1 LILAEICRIFAN
13 TLSHR
18 STTVLAHPSVTTEIL
33 LFAILA
39 LGAIVSAVLMVVQ
52 RNPVMSAILLVANF
66 FCLSLLYFLLQA
78 QLLGIL
84 QIAVYAGA
92 IMVLVIFVI
101 MLLNLGEEKKLS
113 ERLNLKMMIG
123 LGIAFGVLLQFL
135 YLFLGPASQQL
146 PAGSPNPAV
155 GTVQSMGDALFG
167 PYLLAFEV
175 TSLLLLAAIIGAVVL
190 AKKRL

>member
-1 LILAEICRIFAN
+1 
-13 TLSHR
+13 
-18 STTVLAHPSVTTEIL
+18 VTTEIL

-39 LGAIVSAVLMVVQ
+39 LSAIVSAVLMVVQ

-123 LGIAFGVLLQFL
+123 FGIAFGVLLQFL